1 VAPLSYAPCP
11 GCLFLAVGSNF
22 QGPGAIYTVKPGTPS
37 GTSPSFFATAPNEP
51 ENIVFVPSPAVANS
65 CTYQGQAYFA
75 AAFAKN
81 LSDNIISAGG
91 AILGWTPAQLAP
103 YAGKFLVP
111 DEITGTIF
119 AYAGPNTL
127 LQPPNRTVFSET
139 GFQLEGA
146 TTVACPVQVSTE
158 GFMTGGGQMNAFA
171 ASHGFNLGCNAI
183 SNHNNLEVN
192 WAGGNKF
199 HLESIA
205 SVTCYLDPNLP
216 APNPPNA
223 GFNTLVLSGAGK
235 YNNQDGATIKI
246 ILTDAGEPGV
256 NDQASML
263 VTSNGSTVLDVP
275 FAPLATGN
283 QQAHK

>member
-1 VAPLSYAPCP
+1 
-11 GCLFLAVGSNF
+11 
-22 QGPGAIYTVKPGTPS
+22 
-37 GTSPSFFATAPNEP
+37 
-51 ENIVFVPSPAVANS
+51 
-65 CTYQGQAYFA
+65 
-75 AAFAKN
+75 
-81 LSDNIISAGG
+81 
-91 AILGWTPAQLAP
+91 
-103 YAGKFLVP
+103 
-111 DEITGTIF
+111 
-119 AYAGPNTL
+119 
-127 LQPPNRTVFSET
+127 
-139 GFQLEGA
+139 
-146 TTVACPVQVSTE
+146 
-158 GFMTGGGQMNAFA
+158 
-171 ASHGFNLGCNAI
+171 HGFNLGCNTG

-263 VTSNGSTVLDVP
+263 VTFNGSTGLDVAL
-275 FAPLATGN
+275 APLAHGN